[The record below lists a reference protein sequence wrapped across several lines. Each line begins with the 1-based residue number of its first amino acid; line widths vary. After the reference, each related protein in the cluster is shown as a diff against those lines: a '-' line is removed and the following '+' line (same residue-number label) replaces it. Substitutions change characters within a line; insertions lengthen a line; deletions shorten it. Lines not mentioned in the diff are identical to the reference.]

1 MFVGPIVSEG
11 VDDFLFETFI
21 DPVLPNLPFGLP
33 TPLPVRIGLAAIEL
47 QIDAG
52 KAIEEGR
59 VMGKSQYT
67 GQAATLDRASVLGYN
82 LIYQPGGM
90 KI

>member
-11 VDDFLFETFI
+11 VDTFLFETI
-21 DPVLPNLPFGLP
+21 LDPLLPKLPFGFP
-33 TPLPVRIGLAAIEL
+33 TPLPVRFALAAVEL
-47 QIDAG
+47 QVAAG
-52 KAIEEGR
+52 SAIQAGEVE
-59 VMGKSQYT
+59 GKSQYT
-67 GQAATLDRASVLGYN
+67 GQAATLDRATVLGYN